1 MKKIYNIFLVMLGLM
16 LITGCGASK
25 LSDKYDEE
33 KLTTSAEE
41 IIINLNNEKYD
52 DIIAIM
58 DETLKDQLPKEKLEE
73 AWRNFKKLGEYESI
87 SKIIFREKDGYAVV
101 VAIAEYEEGKIQ
113 FTLSYNE
120 DMELAGIYLK

>member
-25 LSDKYDEE
+25 LSDKYDDE

-58 DETLKDQLPKEKLEE
+58 DETLKNQLSKEKLEE
-73 AWRNFKKLGEYESI
+73 AWSNFKKLGEYESI